1 MTNLT
6 KTEIKKIVKENNIH
20 FLRLQF
26 TDTFGFLKNVA
37 IPATQID
44 KALDEGVMFDGSSI
58 DGFARIEESD
68 MYLVPDLSSFAIL
81 PWLKED
87 AGATARFVCDV
98 YTPNGKP
105 FEGDPRYILRK
116 TLKEAADMGYTF
128 NVGPELEFFLLETDE
143 KGDPVLTTGDKGG
156 YFDLGPIDKGEHAR
170 KEITLALEAMG
181 FQIEASH
188 HECGPGQH
196 EIDFRFD
203 DALPSADRIMT
214 FKMVSY
220 TLANAMGLR
229 ATFMPKPIFGVAG
242 SGMHTNM
249 SLFDENG
256 NVFYDPKDP
265 LGLSQ
270 LAYYFVGGLMEHAAA
285 MAAVTNPLVNSY
297 KRLVPGYEAP
307 CYVAWS
313 AHNRSP
319 LIRIPS
325 ARGNATRIELRNP
338 DPACNPYIEMALV
351 LAAGLDGIK
360 RKITPP
366 PAVDNNIYDM
376 SPEELTA
383 AGIGSLPANLYDAIL
398 LMEKDDLI
406 RETLGEHVF
415 QTYIRAKKEEWTE
428 YTIQVSPW
436 ETERYLKTV

>member
-1 MTNLT
+1 
-6 KTEIKKIVKENNIH
+6 
-20 FLRLQF
+20 
-26 TDTFGFLKNVA
+26 
-37 IPATQID
+37 
-44 KALDEGVMFDGSSI
+44 
-58 DGFARIEESD
+58 
-68 MYLVPDLSSFAIL
+68 
-81 PWLKED
+81 
-87 AGATARFVCDV
+87 
-98 YTPNGKP
+98 
-105 FEGDPRYILRK
+105 
-116 TLKEAADMGYTF
+116 MGYTF

-307 CYVAWS
+307 CYC
-313 AHNRSP
+313 
-319 LIRIPS
+319 L
-325 ARGNATRIELRNP
+325 
-338 DPACNPYIEMALV
+338 
-351 LAAGLDGIK
+351 
-360 RKITPP
+360 
-366 PAVDNNIYDM
+366 
-376 SPEELTA
+376 
-383 AGIGSLPANLYDAIL
+383 LYTS
-398 LMEKDDLI
+398 
-406 RETLGEHVF
+406 RCV
-415 QTYIRAKKEEWTE
+415 
-428 YTIQVSPW
+428 
-436 ETERYLKTV
+436 